1 MRATNTHGDVRRRTH
16 VQNAAALVGL
26 VFLLVGVAGFIP
38 GITTNLY
45 DGLEFAGHDGD
56 AELFGVFEVSVL
68 HNLVHLGFGLA
79 GLALARTISS
89 ARGFLVGGGVIY
101 LALWLYGLVID
112 RDSDAN
118 FVPVNSADNWL
129 HLGLG
134 LGMVALGLAL
144 SRRREPSAVALRT
157 QNR

>member
-1 MRATNTHGDVRRRTH
+1 MRTTTHGSDHRRTD

-26 VFLLVGVAGFIP
+26 VFLVVGVAGFVP

-45 DGLEFAGHDGD
+45 DGLELAGHDGD
-56 AELFGVFEVSVL
+56 AKLFGVFEVSVL
-68 HNLVHLGFGLA
+68 HNLVHVAFGLA

-134 LGMVALGLAL
+134 VGMVGLGLAL
-144 SRRREPSAVALRT
+144 GRQRERPSAVALRT
-157 QNR
+157 GNR